1 MENDY
6 VKEQIE
12 ASGPS
17 GFSSEKAEKGILCQM
32 LTKPDIASQYANTL
46 RQNDFYDPDRG
57 KLFAAIQATV
67 VKRQNVDAVTVDN
80 TIGEMFPAD
89 HLRLTDVMVDSISA
103 MSLDFRAID
112 DYISIVKSL
121 SQRRQSII
129 AFEAYLRD
137 MKDPTKDIAEV
148 ISEMRQTASSVI
160 EGRHK
165 WESMSDVLMQTFQY
179 LEKRER
185 GEIVGITTGIG
196 NVDRLVGGFF
206 PGELTI
212 IGARPSVGKS
222 AFGANIAIE
231 AAKGGHRVGVVSRE
245 MSNVQFGQRLLSRQS
260 FVDGMK
266 LRRAELDNDDWTLI
280 AEALPELSV
289 LPIDFMFTVSNVE
302 DLRIEVQRKV
312 ERGELDMLIVDYLQ
326 LMRTQRRFDKD
337 YLRVGY
343 ISAELKA
350 MAVDFNIPVIA
361 LAQVNRDSD
370 GQMPTLKSLKDS
382 GSIEQDAD
390 GVIFLHRPMSAND
403 PYVFPEDRE
412 GFEAYR
418 AFNQTYLCIGVAK
431 QRQGM
436 VGSTSVIFDPA
447 HMRYLEIDRTDRRE
461 PVNAS
466 SNRYGAAEG

>member
-1 MENDY
+1 MANDY
-6 VKEQIE
+6 VREQIE
-12 ASGPS
+12 ASAPT

-32 LTKPDIASQYANTL
+32 LTKPDIARKYANAL
-46 RQNDFYDPDRG
+46 RQNDFYDQMRG

-80 TIGEMFPAD
+80 TIGEMFPAE
-89 HLRLTDVMVDSISA
+89 HMRLTDVMVDIISA
-103 MSLDFRAID
+103 MSMDYRAVD

-148 ISEMRQTASSVI
+148 IGEMRKTAVSVM
-160 EGRHK
+160 EGRHS
-165 WESMSDVLMQTFQY
+165 WTSISDVLVNTYDY
-179 LEKRER
+179 LEKRQR

-196 NVDRLVGGFF
+196 NVDRLIGGFF

-222 AFGANIAIE
+222 AFGANIALE
-231 AAKGGHRVGVVSRE
+231 AAKKGHHVGVVSRE
-245 MSNVQFGQRLLSRQS
+245 MSDVQFGQRLLSRES
-260 FVDGMK
+260 LVDGMK
-266 LRRAELDNDDWTLI
+266 LRRAELDNDDWVQI
-280 AEALPELSV
+280 IEAVPELSV
-289 LPIDFMFTVSNVE
+289 LPIDFMFTVSAIE
-302 DLRIEVQRKV
+302 DLRVEVQRKV
-312 ERGELDMLIVDYLQ
+312 ERGEMDMLIVDYLQ
-326 LMRTQRRFDKD
+326 LMRTQRRFEKD

-403 PYVFPEDRE
+403 PYVDPRDKESFDACRMF
-412 GFEAYR
+412 G
-418 AFNQTYLCIGVAK
+418 QTYLCIGVAK

-436 VGSTSVIFDPA
+436 VGNACVMFDPE
-447 HMRYLEIDRTDRRE
+447 HMRYIEIDRTDRRV
-461 PVNAS
+461 PD
-466 SNRYGAAEG
+466 AAGSRDSAAD

>member
-1 MENDY
+1 MANDY
-6 VKEQIE
+6 VQEQIE
-12 ASGPS
+12 ASAPT
-17 GFSSEKAEKGILCQM
+17 GFSSQKAEQGILCQM
-32 LTKPDIASQYANTL
+32 LTKADIARQYATAL
-46 RQNDFYDPDRG
+46 KQNDFYDPMRG

-67 VKRQNVDAVTVDN
+67 IKKQNVDTVTVDN

-89 HLRLTDVMVDSISA
+89 HIRLTDMMIECISA
-103 MSLDFRAID
+103 MSLDFRAIE

-129 AFEAYLRD
+129 AFEAFMRD
-137 MKDPTKDIAEV
+137 MRDPTKDIAEV
-148 ISEMRQTASSVI
+148 MSQMRHTAASVM

-165 WESMSDVLMQTFQY
+165 WESISDVMVSTYEY

-196 NVDRLVGGFF
+196 NVDRLIGGFF

-222 AFGANIAIE
+222 AFGANIALE
-231 AAKGGHRVGVVSRE
+231 AAKKGHRVGVVSRE
-245 MSNVQFGQRLLSRQS
+245 MSDVQFGQRLLSRES
-260 FVDGMK
+260 LVDGMK
-266 LRRAELDNDDWTLI
+266 LRKAELSGDDWGLI

-289 LPIDFMFTVSNVE
+289 LPVDFMFTVSAIE
-302 DLRIEVQRKV
+302 DLRLEVQRKV
-312 ERGELDMLIVDYLQ
+312 ERGEMDMLIVDYLQ
-326 LMRTQRRFDKD
+326 LMRTNTRFDKD

-343 ISAELKA
+343 ISKSLKE

-390 GVIFLHRPMSAND
+390 GVIFLHRPLTPND
-403 PYVFPEDRE
+403 PYVDPRDKEV
-412 GFEAYR
+412 FETYKV
-418 AFNQTYLCIGVAK
+418 FNHTYLCIGVAK

-436 VGSTSVIFDPA
+436 VGNACVLFDPE
-447 HMRYLEIDRTDRRE
+447 HMRYIEIDRTERSD
-461 PVNAS
+461 PNAV
-466 SNRYGAAEG
+466 SNGVGATA